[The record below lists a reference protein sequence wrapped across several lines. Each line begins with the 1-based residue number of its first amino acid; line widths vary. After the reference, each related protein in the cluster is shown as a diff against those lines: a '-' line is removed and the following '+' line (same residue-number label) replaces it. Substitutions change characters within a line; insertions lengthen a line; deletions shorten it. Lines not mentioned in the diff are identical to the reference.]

1 MTTTTKRERENLLE
15 VCMQGDGVPKL
26 QLQKDGYA
34 IVNNPRPTCLILI
47 FFKFVMEPK

>member
-15 VCMQGDGVPKL
+15 VSIQGDGVPTL

-34 IVNNPRPTCLILI
+34 IVNNPRPTCLNVS
-47 FFKFVMEPK
+47 FVKFVMEPK